1 MRDADQL
8 LQRYLDGELDAA
20 QSAAMQHMLA
30 GDERLRTQLTSLERL
45 NGLLKTA
52 YLSENADH
60 ESVAA
65 VCAKLAPAAPMR
77 QRQMRVLDVL
87 TLAAF
92 VAMTALIYGLVGS
105 FEDIVPLSLIA
116 ILSMVVGGA
125 LVALAQP
132 LQEMKTGL
140 LSKLFQ
146 RRFNLGC
153 SDVTVY
159 RAVGLT
165 IFVGGLWLAYT

>member
-1 MRDADQL
+1 MRQDDQL

-30 GDERLRTQLTSLERL
+30 GDERLRTHLTALERL

-52 YLSENADH
+52 YLSENADR

-65 VCAKLAPAAPMR
+65 ICAKMPVAAPMR
-77 QRQMRVLDVL
+77 QRQMRVIDVL
-87 TLAAF
+87 TLASF
-92 VAMTALIYGLVGS
+92 VAMTALVYGLVGS
-105 FEDIVPLSLIA
+105 FEDFVPLSLIA

-132 LQEMKTGL
+132 LQAIKSGL
-140 LSKLFQ
+140 LTKLFQ
-146 RRFNLGC
+146 QRFNLGC

-165 IFVGGLWLAYT
+165 IFIGGLWLAYA

>member
-1 MRDADQL
+1 MQQADQF

-30 GDERLRTQLTSLERL
+30 GDERLRAQMTALERL
-45 NGLLKTA
+45 GGLLTAAHLGKTA
-52 YLSENADH
+52 EQ
-60 ESVAA
+60 ESLARI
-65 VCAKLAPAAPMR
+65 CAKLPNAAPMR
-77 QRQMRVLDVL
+77 QRHMRVIDVMAL
-87 TLAAF
+87 TAF

-105 FEDIVPLSLIA
+105 FEDFVPLSLIA

-125 LVALAQP
+125 LLALAQP
-132 LQEMKTGL
+132 LQEIKTGL

-159 RAVGLT
+159 RAIGLT